1 MAIAQAPLQSVQAQF
16 SYANWNDLYLK
27 EKPYKLFIDLP
38 QKHAHAP
45 RTNLSFQPHATPVYD
60 VRGNEAEFVLD
71 KNGFEIL
78 RHGTEITDFGNVAA
92 IEQIYF
98 TEMKELIMGKVDGAK
113 RVEVFDW
120 RVRQSMS
127 EEGFLTRKL
136 NLSDPLDKIMP
147 TIYPHIDQT
156 PSGAVGRV
164 RQHFSAEADRLLQER
179 VRIINVWRPL
189 RTVENWPLAFCDT
202 QTLQTRDLLAADYV
216 RRHFVG
222 ETFFLLHSRD
232 HRWYYLR
239 DQQPDEVAM
248 FKIYD
253 SDASATH
260 GCPHASFSLGDE
272 DSLAPRESIE
282 IRALVFGG

>member
-1 MAIAQAPLQSVQAQF
+1 M
-16 SYANWNDLYLK
+16 
-27 EKPYKLFIDLP
+27 
-38 QKHAHAP
+38 
-45 RTNLSFQPHATPVYD
+45 
-60 VRGNEAEFVLD
+60 
-71 KNGFEIL
+71 
-78 RHGTEITDFGNVAA
+78 
-92 IEQIYF
+92 
-98 TEMKELIMGKVDGAK
+98 
-113 RVEVFDW
+113 
-120 RVRQSMS
+120 
-127 EEGFLTRKL
+127 
-136 NLSDPLDKIMP
+136 
-147 TIYPHIDQT
+147 
-156 PSGAVGRV
+156 
-164 RQHFSAEADRLLQER
+164 
-179 VRIINVWRPL
+179 WRPL

-260 GCPHASFSLGDE
+260 GKCRKTLDTVLVCIACIKRLTQVQGCPHASFTLGDE